1 MRVLVSVV
9 VLAVTAACV
18 RAVREQRR
26 EQPVDTGQIVRLSA
40 EGPRRWD
47 FGDGATANGQ
57 VVEHAFAKAG
67 RYEVRALDGERV
79 TDRVSVL
86 VQPRDVFHA
95 VAPAAE
101 AVLVF
106 RTLDD
111 VGPAIDFVERLG
123 SVGAVQRLVE
133 RAPVLQFA
141 LEPGAAGAAA
151 IDRAEG
157 AGAFLVREVEALV
170 TFFGVHDEAGGA
182 KAFRE
187 FLVDHGW
194 READGRFVSR
204 DLRARLFADR
214 GTVWFVTGEVDA
226 EIDRAVALVLAA
238 PTQGLVS
245 EPAAAAAIA
254 ELASGGVAL
263 LARPSAPARARRLE
277 QQAWSMAVGALH
289 FGPHDARLVARL
301 IAERPLWK
309 TPPPSR
315 PARLLAH
322 TPEGP
327 IAALSVDVP
336 VVEVLDAFGLGPRPG
351 EADDEEVRAGLA
363 VLSRRLDLSL
373 YADID
378 AFLAATI
385 RGGGRPAP
393 RVTLLAEAAV
403 PDRVAVQG
411 ALERLLMRRREPVDS
426 ALEGGTTIWRTIV
439 GPQPLELALDRD
451 TLYGRWGRPLD
462 GAAPIDLVS
471 QLARRS
477 EGACGPGHVTAYLD
491 VGQLSRELLEP
502 RMVPGLDP
510 RKVIT
515 TQALTSTFVT
525 QLTSVEQ
532 VFLDLA
538 PTATGA
544 AVLLEVKLSPP
555 EGTR

>member
-9 VLAVTAACV
+9 VVAVSASCV
-18 RAVREQRR
+18 RAVREERR
-26 EQPVDTGQIVRLSA
+26 EQPVDTGQLVRLSS

-47 FGDGATANGQ
+47 FGDGATASGQ
-57 VVEHAFAKAG
+57 VVEHAFTKAG
-67 RYEVRALDGERV
+67 RYEVKALDGDRV

-95 VAPAAE
+95 VVPGAE

-141 LEPGAAGAAA
+141 LEPGRAGVAA

-157 AGAFLVREVEALV
+157 AGTFLVPGVEALV
-170 TFFGVHDEAGGA
+170 TFFGVHDEAGGT

-194 READGRFVSR
+194 REAEGRFVSQ
-204 DLRARLFADR
+204 DLRGKLFADR
-214 GTVWFVTGEVDA
+214 GTVWFVTGEADA
-226 EIDRAVALVLAA
+226 EIDRAAALVLAA

-254 ELASGGVAL
+254 ELASGGVAV
-263 LARPSAPARARRLE
+263 LARPSAPSRARRVAP
-277 QQAWSMAVGALH
+277 QAWSIAVGALH
-289 FGPHDARLVARL
+289 FGAQEGRLVAKL
-301 IAERPLWK
+301 LAAGPLWK
-309 TPPPSR
+309 TPPRSR
-315 PARLLAH
+315 PARLLAN
-322 TPEGP
+322 TAEGP
-327 IAALSVDVP
+327 IAAVSLDVP
-336 VVEVLDAFGLGPRPG
+336 VVEVLDAFGLGPRSG
-351 EADDEEVRAGLA
+351 EVDDEEVRAGLA

-373 YADID
+373 YADVD

-403 PDRVAVQG
+403 PDRVAVRG

-426 ALEGGTTIWRTIV
+426 ASEGDTTIWRTV
-439 GPQPLELALDRD
+439 VAPQPLELALDRD
-451 TLYGRWGRPLD
+451 TLYARWGRPLD

-477 EGACGPGHVTAYLD
+477 EGACGPGHVTAFID
-491 VGQLSRELLEP
+491 VGQLGRDLLEP

-544 AVLLEVKLSPP
+544 SLLLEVKLSPP
-555 EGTR
+555 ERAR